1 MIVAVV
7 GQGYVGL
14 PLSLAVV
21 RAGHTVLAV
30 EADPAR
36 LRSLGE
42 GRSYLGDV
50 PSADLREALT
60 GGRFLPVSGLT
71 GSGSGSGAGAGSG
84 SGSGAAS
91 GSGAGA
97 ASGSADVYLV
107 AVPTPATEAGGP
119 DLSLLDRAMD
129 EVARSARPG
138 ALVVVESTLYPGAL
152 RRHVA
157 PRFARESGLRPGVD
171 VHLACSPERIDP
183 GRDCDPRDVPK
194 LVAGL
199 DEAATASAHSFYAT
213 VFKHVVPVSSSEV
226 AEFAKLFENTFRYL
240 NIAFANE
247 LSVAADAMGVSF
259 REVVAA
265 ASTKPYGFLPFSPGP
280 GVGGHCLPNNVRYL
294 GHALAAAGA
303 PSTLLDAARRVN
315 ESRPAYVVER
325 LRRSLAGRG
334 RELAGA
340 DVLLLGLSYKPGVA
354 DIRESPALAIRDA
367 LGAAGAR
374 VRIADPWADASG
386 GGSPSLVELTPESCA
401 RSDAVVV
408 VTDHDEVDYAM
419 VLAHAPLLLDCRGR
433 FSHPRVEQL

>member
-14 PLSLAVV
+14 PLSLAVA
-21 RAGHTVLAV
+21 RAGHAVLAV
-30 EADPAR
+30 EADPSR
-36 LRSLGE
+36 LRYLRE

-50 PSADLREALT
+50 DPAELREVTAD
-60 GGRFLPVSGLT
+60 GRLRPVPDLDGT
-71 GSGSGSGAGAGSG
+71 EA
-84 SGSGAAS
+84 
-91 GSGAGA
+91 
-97 ASGSADVYLV
+97 ADVYLV
-107 AVPTPATEAGGP
+107 AVPTPATAADGP
-119 DLSLLDRAMD
+119 DLALLDRAMD
-129 EVARSARPG
+129 QIARSARPG

-157 PRFARESGLRPGVD
+157 PRFTRVSGLRPGVD

-183 GRDCDPRDVPK
+183 GREGDHREVPK
-194 LVAGL
+194 LLAGL
-199 DEAATASAHSFYAT
+199 DEAATRAAHEFYAT
-213 VFKHVVPVSSSEV
+213 VFKHLVPVSSSEV

-247 LSVAADAMGVSF
+247 LGAAAAAMGISF

-265 ASTKPYGFLPFSPGP
+265 AASKPYGFLPFSPGP

-303 PSTLLDAARRVN
+303 PSALLEAARLVN

-325 LRRSLAGRG
+325 LRRSLAARG
-334 RELAGA
+334 RALAGA
-340 DVLLLGLSYKPGVA
+340 EVLLLGLSYKPGVS

-367 LGAAGAR
+367 LVEAGAG
-374 VRIADPWADASG
+374 VRIADPRADTGDSG
-386 GGSPSLVELTPESCA
+386 LPVLVELTPELCA

-408 VTDHDEVDYAM
+408 VTDHDEVDYGM

-433 FSHPRVEQL
+433 FNHPGVEQL